1 MRGLVAS
8 TAVLGVLAIGG
19 VPALAMT
26 LASDEAEPRQ
36 EPATT
41 LAEEPDE
48 GRSGPP
54 TWAQGRGPGENQ
66 GRDEGDSDDEG
77 DDTGPPAWAQG
88 PERQPPPGWARNHA
102 GAKPYG
108 WTVRAWAYCMS
119 QAEADREAGESVRPR
134 ARCGE
139 KPAKPAKAAK
149 PAKPEKAAKPKADR
163 SG

>member
-26 LASDEAEPRQ
+26 LTSDEAEPRQ

-41 LAEEPDE
+41 LAEDDDDAA
-48 GRSGPP
+48 RS
-54 TWAQGRGPGENQ
+54 
-66 GRDEGDSDDEG
+66 
-77 DDTGPPAWAQG
+77 GPPAWAQN
-88 PERQPPPGWARNHA
+88 PDRQPPPGWARNHA

-108 WTVRAWAYCMS
+108 WTVRAWAYCLS
-119 QAEADREAGESVRPR
+119 QAEADRGAGESVSPR

-139 KPAKPAKAAK
+139 KPAKPAKAGKAAK
-149 PAKPEKAAKPKADR
+149 PDKPDKPEKATKPKAGR